1 MRKNR
6 GTNREEKGT
15 QERRRCTQYGG
26 GAHREDW
33 TKERRGQGRKREEGE
48 IRREQEG
55 HIGEEARHTEK
66 MTETKQKDDKERK
79 DAENLPVTKH
89 DWHQIWGQ
97 TNRTWQKT
105 EKNG

>member
-26 GAHREDW
+26 GAHREDC
-33 TKERRGQGRKREEGE
+33 TKERRQGRKREEGE
-48 IRREQEG
+48 IHREQEG
-55 HIGEEARHTEK
+55 HTREEARHTEK